1 MPTYSLPAVSDYE
14 NTRPLEGSRIIPR
27 HHSHNH
33 DPIVQITMRAKKVH
47 YGETGLKSTLVG
59 PYPRVGSE
67 CGDKLRRELNRLYE
81 GNGDPELVRSLR
93 KDLTGEVV
101 REMVAAGISLPNS
114 GLIDVHDELTWPLEH
129 ADGVRF
135 GGMKKIFHTNIHY
148 RQALVDSEV
157 QRKEPLVGNLYK
169 AALRLHPRV
178 KVEFPGPFT
187 MAKHSVL
194 GKDSPYRDLNDLA
207 EAYARLYREELSSLK
222 DAPLVQFNEP
232 SMIAPGA
239 RIEDMGLLP
248 ELYSKMLSGLDVPVA
263 VWTFYGK
270 YSPKALET
278 LLSMPVDVVGLD
290 FAWDTELDTQ
300 LRKGLSCDKGIGIGV
315 IDSGDRGYVQF
326 EDPTRVLERVSRMS
340 GHVDIEESFLSCN
353 ATLEHLPRDYA
364 RRKAALI
371 GEIARRIS
379 A

>member
-1 MPTYSLPAVSDYE
+1 ME
-14 NTRPLEGSRIIPR
+14 
-27 HHSHNH
+27 
-33 DPIVQITMRAKKVH
+33 H
-47 YGETGLKSTLVG
+47 YRETGLKSTLVG

-67 CGDKLRRELNRLYE
+67 CGDKLRKELNRLYE

-101 REMVAAGISLPNS
+101 REMVAAGISQPNS
-114 GLIDVHDELTWPLEH
+114 GLIDVHDELTWPLEY

-135 GGMKKIFHTNIHY
+135 GGMKKIFHTNVHY

-157 QRKEPLVGNLYK
+157 RRKRPLVGDLYE
-169 AALRLHPRV
+169 AALEVHPAV

-194 GKDSPYRDLNDLA
+194 GKGSPYSDLNDLA
-207 EAYARLYREELSSLK
+207 EAYARLFREELSTLK
-222 DAPLVQFNEP
+222 NAPLVQFNEP
-232 SMIAPGA
+232 SMTAPGA
-239 RIEDMGLLP
+239 KIEDIGIVP
-248 ELYSKMLSGLDVPVA
+248 ELYSRMLSGFDLPVA

-270 YSPKALET
+270 YSPETLET
-278 LLSMPVDVVGLD
+278 LLSLPVDVVGLD
-290 FAWDTELDTQ
+290 FAWDTELDAL
-300 LRKGLSCDKGIGIGV
+300 LRKRLPCDKGIGIGM
-315 IDSGDRGYVQF
+315 IDSGDRGYIQF
-326 EDPTRVLERVSRMS
+326 EDPTRVMERLSKLR
-340 GHVDIEESFLSCN
+340 GYVDFEKSFLSCN

-379 A
+379 E

>member
-1 MPTYSLPAVSDYE
+1 L
-14 NTRPLEGSRIIPR
+14 RIPEQS
-27 HHSHNH
+27 HHAIAISY
-33 DPIVQITMRAKKVH
+33 DPIVQITMRAKKEH
-47 YGETGLKSTLVG
+47 YGKTGLKSTVVG

-101 REMVAAGISLPNS
+101 REMVTAGISLPNS
-114 GLIDVHDELTWPLEH
+114 GLIDVHDELTWPLEY

-148 RQALVDSEV
+148 RQTVVDGEV
-157 QRKEPLVGNLYK
+157 RRKQSLIGDLYR
-169 AALRLHPRV
+169 AALKAHPVV
-178 KVEFPGPFT
+178 KLEFPGPFT
-187 MAKHSVL
+187 MAKHSIL
-194 GKDSPYRDLNDLA
+194 GKGSPYRDLNNLA
-207 EAYARLYREELSSLK
+207 QAYARLFREELSGLR
-222 DAPLVQFNEP
+222 DVPLVQFNEP
-232 SMIAPGA
+232 SMIAPGTK
-239 RIEDMGLLP
+239 IEDMGIVP

-270 YSPKALET
+270 YSPETLET
-278 LLSMPVDVVGLD
+278 LLSLPVDVVGLD
-290 FAWDTELDTQ
+290 FAWDTKLEAL
-300 LRKGLSCDKGIGIGV
+300 LRKGLPCDKGIGIGV
-315 IDSGDRGYVQF
+315 IDSGDQGYIQFEDSTRVMERLSRMRGYVDF
-326 EDPTRVLERVSRMS
+326 EK
-340 GHVDIEESFLSCN
+340 SFLSCN

-379 A
+379 E